1 MTQEG
6 QRIVKLLKDI
16 EVSSRRIIEVLRD
29 EDKDSFTRI
38 DNLDSQDIVAR
49 RLTIIGEAAAAL
61 LKKHEKFCLDNP
73 QIPLREAKGMR
84 NILVHDYDGVDWDT
98 VWNTAQLALPKL
110 IKSIEPLLS
119 HEER

>member
-1 MTQEG
+1 MNCEE

-16 EVSSRRIIEVLRD
+16 ETSARRIIDVLRN
-29 EDKDSFTRI
+29 ENKDSFTSI

-73 QIPLREAKGMR
+73 QIPLREARGMR
-84 NILVHDYDGVDWDT
+84 NILVHDYDGVDWET

-110 IKSIEPLLS
+110 VESIEPFLS
-119 HEER
+119 NS